1 MRHFECVASHELHCN
16 LVVGRAVFKTPD
28 IPLRR
33 LRWNALLITVQSSSH
48 LAALFSWKVDIVDL
62 KKFRFTHA
70 NWMESRPDATATIAE
85 YYQVRSIFHTS
96 CHSSTRHS
104 HFVHQSRANI
114 YNSII
119 KKVIIRGNWKE
130 KEFFISTLRK
140 MFGWKWTNRKIL
152 IISIRILIISSTRIS
167 IDFTR

>member
-70 NWMESRPDATATIAE
+70 SWMESRPDATATIAE
-85 YYQVRSIFHTS
+85 YFQVRSIFHTS
-96 CHSSTRHS
+96 CYSSTRHS
-104 HFVHQSRANI
+104 HFVQSRANI

-119 KKVIIRGNWKE
+119 KKVNNRQLKGKRIFYFNIE
-130 KEFFISTLRK
+130 KKVWLK
-140 MFGWKWTNRKIL
+140 MDKSENSDYINQNSDHL
-152 IISIRILIISSTRIS
+152 IN
-167 IDFTR
+167 